1 LPLRRLTRPRIPDSE
16 CVNRSVV
23 FERFHGLRARPAN
36 HLVVIV
42 GVDALEVDRF
52 LRNAQVGRD
61 PLKGFGCRGEFGGRH
76 LHAHRGIAVLVIDV
90 VLTQRLS
97 QSAGELIQGL
107 WELTGHGGQLAKNTV
122 KSSYA
127 KSEVQHA
134 LGRHRADRRIGDN
147 HLPRPSGGRAYAS
160 AFASTEIQSASE
172 SRRTRAMNLGT
183 EDAGGQN
190 DWVGMA
196 RIAAITVSE
205 RDATEPART
214 RTAQPHARL
223 VVASELL
230 PDPRELGGEVDLIIH
245 PVTAQ

>member
-16 CVNRSVV
+16 CANRSVV
-23 FERFHGLRARPAN
+23 FERFHGLRARPAD

-61 PLKGFGCRGEFGGRH
+61 PQKGFDCRGEFGGRH
-76 LHAHRGIAVLVIDV
+76 LHAHRGIAVLVTDV

-107 WELTGHGGQLAKNTV
+107 WEHTGHGGQLAKNTV

-134 LGRHRADRRIGDN
+134 LGRHRAAGESVTITYRGRPVAVLTPVHSRPRRFSQ
-147 HLPRPSGGRAYAS
+147 LP
-160 AFASTEIQSASE
+160 
-172 SRRTRAMNLGT
+172 NL
-183 EDAGGQN
+183 A
-190 DWVGMA
+190 V
-196 RIAAITVSE
+196 
-205 RDATEPART
+205 
-214 RTAQPHARL
+214 
-223 VVASELL
+223 
-230 PDPRELGGEVDLIIH
+230 
-245 PVTAQ
+245 PVP